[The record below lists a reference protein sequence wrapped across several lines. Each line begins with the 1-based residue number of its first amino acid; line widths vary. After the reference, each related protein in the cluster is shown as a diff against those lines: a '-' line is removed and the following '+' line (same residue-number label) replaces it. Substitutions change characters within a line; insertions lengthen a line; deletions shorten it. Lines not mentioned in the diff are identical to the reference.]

1 MNKKFLFTYLVIT
14 ALFSNAQ
21 NVNNSPK
28 GEYLGQETPGL
39 TAKLF
44 AHDFI
49 STDKS
54 EKAAS
59 MHPNENEFYFTRE
72 REDGLTK
79 IMFSKII
86 DEKWTLPESLP
97 IPNQESFRAFVTK
110 DGSRMFFASIDLINE
125 EDTRREYNIWVMDRE
140 GDTWKNPRP
149 LDSRINTQDALEMHP
164 SVADD
169 GTLYFKRFNFQDE
182 TEQIFYSNWKDG
194 QYERAKPF
202 EADLGSF
209 AEDPFISPDKSYVIF
224 NPSGPT
230 KFGSMHIS
238 FRDKEGKWST
248 PKDMGL
254 NGELPSLSPD
264 RKYLFFIRKDDV
276 YWIDANIIETL
287 R

>member
-1 MNKKFLFTYLVIT
+1 MNKIFLYLFLILAASFT
-14 ALFSNAQ
+14 NAQ
-21 NVNNSPK
+21 KTNISLE
-28 GEYLGQETPGL
+28 GEYMGQETPDL

-44 AHDFI
+44 APDFI
-49 STDKS
+49 STDNS

-59 MHPNENEFYFTRE
+59 FHPNGKEFYFTRE
-72 REDGLTK
+72 GEEGLTK

-86 DEKWTLPESLP
+86 DTKWSLPEALP

-110 DGSRMFFASIDLINE
+110 DGSRMFFASIDLVDE
-125 EDTRREYNIWVMDRE
+125 QDSRREYNIWVMDRE
-140 GDTWKNPRP
+140 DSTWKNPRP
-149 LDSRINTQDALEMHP
+149 LDSHINTPDALELHP

-169 GTLYFKRFNFQDE
+169 GTLYFKRFSFQDE
-182 TEQIFYSNWKDG
+182 TEKIFYSEWKDG
-194 QYERAKPF
+194 QYLQAKPF

-209 AEDPFISPDKSYVIF
+209 AEDPFISPDESYVIF

-238 FRDKEGKWST
+238 FRDDKGNWTT

-264 RKYLFFIRKDDV
+264 RKYLFFIRNNDV
-276 YWIDANIIETL
+276 YWVDAKIIENF